1 MDAPEYMGDAAA
13 LIWNELTGE
22 GGLVPAPG
30 FDAYCNQMA
39 IERDAAG
46 RIAAEGL
53 IVADAKGQ
61 PVPHPALDIQRRA
74 QAEIRSWAGKFRR
87 KMN

>member
-1 MDAPEYMGDAAA
+1 VSAPAHLSSAAA
-13 LIWNELTGE
+13 LVWAELE
-22 GGLVPAPG
+22 DGGLIPAPG
-30 FDAYCNQMA
+30 FDAYCNQVA
-39 IERDAAG
+39 IERDAAA

-74 QAEIRSWAGKFRR
+74 QAEIRSWSGKFRIR
-87 KMN
+87 RA